1 MLMNKA
7 NDKLNTQMTC

>member
-7 NDKLNTQMTC
+7 LPYFCH